1 MGHFVLNIFNFKKIR
16 ILFCPNA
23 LYETVNLNLNSM
35 IELKIDEESKDWS
48 VLLKKCDVEK
58 SLIAKRKV
66 NNTSSSTKFV
76 LRIVSKSTFKLSFET
91 NARYVMCFDPYIYF
105 SMMNSNS

>member
-1 MGHFVLNIFNFKKIR
+1 
-16 ILFCPNA
+16 
-23 LYETVNLNLNSM
+23 M

-66 NNTSSSTKFV
+66 NNTSSSKFV

-91 NARYVMCFDPYIYF
+91 NARYVMCFDPYISF